1 LAEKR
6 PLKSKPAKNLEQQ
19 TTNTSQTALNLP
31 ENIIFA
37 NSKKINETFQ

>member
-1 LAEKR
+1 MPE
-6 PLKSKPAKNLEQQ
+6 NL
-19 TTNTSQTALNLP
+19 SILP